1 MSNGTR
7 ALNVTA
13 EQLEL
18 LRISVAR
25 RIEKVEGWIEFN
37 AAVVSQPG
45 HQTAEVV
52 AAAQMRLDHWRKQ
65 ADELE
70 ELYQLIENT

>member
-18 LRISVAR
+18 LRVAVLHR
-25 RIEKVEGWIEFN
+25 MGKLEEYIANNRQF
-37 AAVVSQPG
+37 AAHG
-45 HQTAEVV
+45 ATAEARE
-52 AAAQMRLDHWRKQ
+52 AAGERLTSQ
-65 ADELE
+65 LATLE
-70 ELYQLIENT
+70 ECQQVLTLIDNT